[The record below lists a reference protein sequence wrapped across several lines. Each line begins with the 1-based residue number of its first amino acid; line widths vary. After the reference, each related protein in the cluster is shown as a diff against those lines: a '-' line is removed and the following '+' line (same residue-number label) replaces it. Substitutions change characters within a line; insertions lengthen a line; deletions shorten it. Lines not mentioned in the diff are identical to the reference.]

1 MAFPG
6 EVLVT
11 RSSVNMR
18 NGGYTWT
25 VEFLHDVDGPHEQKV
40 DLLSLKKRRAA
51 AKMAVAEECS

>member
-1 MAFPG
+1 
-6 EVLVT
+6 
-11 RSSVNMR
+11 MR